1 MLTIFGP
8 SGQNS
13 AIHSL
18 QRGDFPRRQHNAV
31 EAAPRLYGRKRDAAR
46 AVHPAFALRLEL
58 NEHIPER
65 YTCGGQRVCLQ
76 AGVHLPRRS
85 CALEVDPKRRAVR
98 LFGLQT
104 RLRFSVPDQL
114 PAQPAIKAS
123 RSSTPDFTWSRSQRR
138 SLSFIR
144 FSAASFE

>member
-8 SGQNS
+8 NGQNS

-31 EAAPRLYGRKRDAAR
+31 EAAPGLYGRKRDAAR

-76 AGVHLPRRS
+76 AGVHLPARRS
-85 CALEVDPKRRAVR
+85 ALKVGSERGAVS
-98 LFGLQT
+98 LFGFQP
-104 RLRFSVPDQL
+104 RLGFRVFDQL
-114 PAQPAIKAS
+114 PAQLAIKAS
-123 RSSTPDFTWSRSQRR
+123 RSSTPAFT
-138 SLSFIR
+138 
-144 FSAASFE
+144 